1 MRRARDRDSCSPA
14 SHCLEHATVA
24 QAEPRSSIRASAARR
39 QRGKVPRPEAGLGS
53 RCAASKRG
61 PANGRPRLS
70 EATPCCPRTR
80 TRAFPG
86 TDAAFAV
93 DSWHRFRA
101 AEARSGHTGS
111 PAAAAKPSR
120 ITFSRCC
127 AVSRRLFV
135 AQQPA
140 GVHERAGGCPRRAPA
155 RPCAPLA
162 GTGVRQMRW
171 MAESR
176 QVVPAVRSRLAS
188 DSRFDGVQVLV
199 GTCCSVVVAG
209 SVRSQA
215 DARDVRFLMDGI
227 VFPHGVNFIVAI
239 K

>member
-1 MRRARDRDSCSPA
+1 
-14 SHCLEHATVA
+14 
-24 QAEPRSSIRASAARR
+24 
-39 QRGKVPRPEAGLGS
+39 
-53 RCAASKRG
+53 
-61 PANGRPRLS
+61 
-70 EATPCCPRTR
+70 
-80 TRAFPG
+80 
-86 TDAAFAV
+86 
-93 DSWHRFRA
+93 
-101 AEARSGHTGS
+101 
-111 PAAAAKPSR
+111 
-120 ITFSRCC
+120 
-127 AVSRRLFV
+127 
-135 AQQPA
+135 
-140 GVHERAGGCPRRAPA
+140 
-155 RPCAPLA
+155 
-162 GTGVRQMRW
+162 MRW